1 MFEFECH
8 LSMILIPPVPHP
20 RNAIC
25 ELGKRGAASG
35 SVRLLPEHSE
45 AATWLVER
53 ELAYHNAAG
62 KLVLHSSAL
71 VFATIL
77 SNPKQVFD
85 PPDLLNCSLWSLRR
99 KLVCQGW
106 SKAASGKSASIE
118 KKMFNAKSEHQA
130 YYAILLESNMG
141 ILFKVHFPSF
151 RATLSHHSGYTFE
164 LDAIIFVYA

>member
-1 MFEFECH
+1 M
-8 LSMILIPPVPHP
+8 PQP

-35 SVRLLPEHSE
+35 RPVKLLPEHYE

-77 SNPKQVFD
+77 SKPQQVVD

-106 SKAASGKSASIE
+106 LKAASGKSASIE
-118 KKMFNAKSEHQA
+118 KKMFNQKSEHQA

-141 ILFKVHFPSF
+141 VI
-151 RATLSHHSGYTFE
+151 
-164 LDAIIFVYA
+164 